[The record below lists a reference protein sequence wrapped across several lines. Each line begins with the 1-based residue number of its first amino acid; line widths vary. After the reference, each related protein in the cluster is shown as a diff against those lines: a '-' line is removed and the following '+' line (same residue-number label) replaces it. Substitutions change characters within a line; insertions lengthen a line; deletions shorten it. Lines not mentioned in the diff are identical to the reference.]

1 MENFDLK
8 KFLVENKLT
17 ANSKLLQEEITK
29 DSPSFKKLVAKVQQ
43 ISDDSG
49 NDWDALKA
57 YLGGRYARFDTYT
70 TGTNPAAYVVNF
82 FAITKGKDEWVE
94 KNPSDYVQIGDWY
107 IRPW

>member
-1 MENFDLK
+1 MENFNLK

-17 ANSKLLQEEITK
+17 TNSKMLQEEITK

-49 NDWDALKA
+49 NDWDALNT
-57 YLGGRYARFDTYT
+57 YLRDRYAYFNTYT
-70 TGTNPAAYVVNF
+70 RGTNPAAYVVNF
-82 FAITKGKDEWVE
+82 FAITKGKDESVE

>member
-1 MENFDLK
+1 MEDFNLK

-17 ANSKLLQEEITK
+17 TNSKILKEEITK

-43 ISDDSG
+43 ISDESG

-57 YLGGRYARFDTYT
+57 YLKGRYAFFDTYT

-82 FAITKGKDEWVE
+82 FAITKGKDEYVE
-94 KNPSDYVQIGDWY
+94 KYPSDYVQIGDWY